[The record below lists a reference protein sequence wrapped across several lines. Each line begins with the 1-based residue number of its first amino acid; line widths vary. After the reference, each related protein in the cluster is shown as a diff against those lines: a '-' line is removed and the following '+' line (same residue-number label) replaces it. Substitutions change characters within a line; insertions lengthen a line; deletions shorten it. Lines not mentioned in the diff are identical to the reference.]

1 MTCMFLKITIIYQN
15 NNNNN
20 NVKPPKLGLMEKM
33 QLRHKTKISSPGPS
47 LVVQSLRLHAYS
59 VNEKETGRYFTG
71 ERCFIKGIF
80 AFAYILLWRQTFP
93 FPLWNQYIWL
103 SQSSTAHFFCKL
115 SMTVSYASFFIF
127 FFSVEMRGYQNLKL
141 HCCLTALAFPA
152 LPTRFLKF

>member
-1 MTCMFLKITIIYQN
+1 MFLKITIIYQ

-71 ERCFIKGIF
+71 EHCFIKGIF
-80 AFAYILLWRQTFP
+80 AFAYTSLKTNIS
-93 FPLWNQYIWL
+93 I
-103 SQSSTAHFFCKL
+103 
-115 SMTVSYASFFIF
+115 SFMEP
-127 FFSVEMRGYQNLKL
+127 VY
-141 HCCLTALAFPA
+141 LAFSEEHGT
-152 LPTRFLKF
+152 LLL